1 MPENPVMELHSVTKR
16 FLGKTAV
23 QDVSLKLF
31 PGEVLC
37 VLGPNGAGKSTL
49 IKILSGVYKPTT
61 GNVLVGGQ
69 PVTLNSPQE
78 ARALGISTVHQ
89 EVGTIPLMS
98 VARNFF
104 LGAEP
109 TMRLGPFR
117 LLDLKAA
124 DRIAVE
130 ELRKMGIQRV
140 TDGRQTVGTLSGGE
154 RQALAIARAVY
165 FGAKVLILDE
175 PTSDLG
181 VHEARVV
188 LKLIKEVRGRDV
200 AVILITHN
208 AHQALSVGDRFAV
221 LTHGILAAEFR
232 RGEKTPEEVISLM
245 AGGRA
250 FEELEAA
257 VEAEPARASDQ
268 NGDGQ

>member
-1 MPENPVMELHSVTKR
+1 MSSNPVMELKSVTRR
-16 FLGKTAV
+16 FLGKTAIHE
-23 QDVSLKLF
+23 VSLSVL

-49 IKILSGVYKPTT
+49 IKIMSGVDTPTAGT
-61 GNVLVGGQ
+61 LLVDGQ
-69 PVTLNSPQE
+69 PVTFDRPQA
-78 ARALGISTVHQ
+78 ARALGIATVHQ

-109 TMRLGPFR
+109 TKRLGPFR

-124 DRIAVE
+124 DRVAVD
-130 ELRKMGIQRV
+130 ELGKMGIERV

-154 RQALAIARAVY
+154 RQALAIARAVF
-165 FGAKVLILDE
+165 FGAKILILDE

-181 VHEARVV
+181 VHESRIV
-188 LKLIKEVRGRDV
+188 LKLISEVRGRGV
-200 AVILITHN
+200 AVVLVTHN
-208 AHQALSVGDRFAV
+208 AHQALSIGDTFVV

-232 RGEKTPEEVISLM
+232 RGEKTPEEIMSLM
-245 AGGRA
+245 AGGRV
-250 FEELEAA
+250 FEDLEAGL
-257 VEAEPARASDQ
+257 ETE
-268 NGDGQ
+268 

>member
-1 MPENPVMELHSVTKR
+1 MPENPVIEFHSVTKR

-69 PVTLNSPQE
+69 PVTLDSPQE
-78 ARALGISTVHQ
+78 ARALGIATVHQ

-109 TMRLGPFR
+109 TMRFGPFR

-130 ELRKMGIQRV
+130 ELRKIGIQRV
-140 TDGRQTVGTLSGGE
+140 TDGRQIVGTLSGGE

-181 VHEARVV
+181 MYEARVV
-188 LKLIKEVRGRDV
+188 LNLIKEVRGRDV

-221 LTHGILAAEFR
+221 LTHGVLAAEFR
-232 RGEKTPEEVISLM
+232 RGEKAPDEVISLM
-245 AGGRA
+245 VGGRA
-250 FEELEAA
+250 FEELEA
-257 VEAEPARASDQ
+257 EAET
-268 NGDGQ
+268 GTLGI